1 MLGTDFAGRG
11 FVFSIR
17 FQDMF
22 GKQKEIV
29 EKKEYE
35 ARKLLRIL
43 NRKNTAEL
51 FIHYSNGYSKKVT

>member
-11 FVFSIR
+11 FVFSVR

-35 ARKLLRIL
+35 ARKLHKIL
-43 NRKNTAEL
+43 NRKGTAEL